1 MRLADRAGGRRT
13 HDCYHDVMAQ
23 LSLRLPDELAA
34 QVRSHAARA
43 GRSTNA
49 WIALVLA
56 AAVDPELAGDD
67 VERTR
72 ERLAR
77 AGLLAP
83 PARAAGRPDPRRVER
98 ARRAAAG
105 GRELGAIVAD
115 ERR

>member
-1 MRLADRAGGRRT
+1 
-13 HDCYHDVMAQ
+13 MAQ
-23 LSLRLPDELAA
+23 LSLRLSDELAD
-34 QVRSHAARA
+34 QVRSHASRA

-56 AAVDPELAGDD
+56 AAVDPDLAGTDA
-67 VERTR
+67 ERSR

-83 PARAAGRPDPRRVER
+83 PRRGAKRPDPSRVASARKAAGR
-98 ARRAAAG
+98 
-105 GRELGAIVAD
+105 GRELGSLVAD